1 MSSDAVD
8 PRVIQQILEGL
19 LDLFNKL
26 GMSSKGDPT
35 LAEEFRC
42 PNDGSSRTWKLS
54 EQLASRPRG
63 HFLIDGKRTSFVGGN
78 PRLDE
83 LDPGSEPQSQHQFFV
98 LGAVLA
104 LAGAVVAVL
113 APSPS
118 GCYGWMMIL
127 LGVVAM
133 LFSWYA
139 DRDLETRHSTW
150 AVKKQVA
157 DTHWRCEACGC
168 VFLPEER
175 KDLHQATPTD
185 VVSTA
190 ETDGEMPAEIET
202 HTTEASENIAPLRRP
217 D

>member
-1 MSSDAVD
+1 MSSDTVD

-26 GMSSKGDPT
+26 GMSIKGDPT

-42 PNDGSSRTWKLS
+42 PNDGSSRTWKIS

-98 LGAVLA
+98 LGAVLV
-104 LAGAVVAVL
+104 LAGTVVVVF

-118 GCYGWMMIL
+118 GCYAWMMIL
-127 LGVVAM
+127 LGAVAM
-133 LFSWYA
+133 LFTWYA
-139 DRDLETRHSTW
+139 DHDLETRHATW
-150 AVKKQVA
+150 AEKKLVA
-157 DTHWRCEACGC
+157 ETHWRCEACGC

-185 VVSTA
+185 VASAVG
-190 ETDGEMPAEIET
+190 TDEVMPAEIET
-202 HTTEASENIAPLRRP
+202 HIAEASENVAPLRRP

>member
-1 MSSDAVD
+1 MSPDTVD
-8 PRVIQQILEGL
+8 PRVIQQILEAL

-26 GMSSKGDPT
+26 GMSTKGDPT

-63 HFLIDGKRTSFVGGN
+63 HFFIDGKRTSFVGGN

-98 LGAVLA
+98 LGAVLV
-104 LAGAVVAVL
+104 LAGALVAVF
-113 APSPS
+113 APSSS
-118 GCYGWMMIL
+118 GCFGWMMIL

-139 DRDLETRHSTW
+139 DHDLETRHATW
-150 AVKKQVA
+150 TDKKHVA
-157 DTHWRCEACGC
+157 ETHWRCEACGY

-175 KDLHQATPTD
+175 KNLHQATPTD
-185 VVSTA
+185 VASTV
-190 ETDGEMPAEIET
+190 ETDEVTPAGTEAQIA
-202 HTTEASENIAPLRRP
+202 EASENVAPLRRP

>member
-1 MSSDAVD
+1 MSADAVD

-26 GMSSKGDPT
+26 GMSTKGDPT

-63 HFLIDGKRTSFVGGN
+63 HFFIDGKRTSFVGGN

-98 LGAVLA
+98 LGAVLT
-104 LAGAVVAVL
+104 LAGALIAIL
-113 APSPS
+113 APSAS
-118 GCYGWMMIL
+118 GCYGWTMIL
-127 LGVVAM
+127 LGAIAM
-133 LFSWYA
+133 LFTWYA
-139 DRDLETRHSTW
+139 DHDLVTRHATW
-150 AVKKQVA
+150 TEKKHVA

-175 KDLHQATPTD
+175 KDLHQATPIENVSAVETE
-185 VVSTA
+185 VVV
-190 ETDGEMPAEIET
+190 PAKIET
-202 HTTEASENIAPLRRP
+202 HIAEASENVAPLRRP

>member
-19 LDLFNKL
+19 LDLFSKL
-26 GMSSKGDPT
+26 GMSTKGDPT

-63 HFLIDGKRTSFVGGN
+63 HFYIDGKRTSFVGGN
-78 PRLDE
+78 SRLDE
-83 LDPGSEPQSQHQFFV
+83 LDPGSEPHSQHQFFV

-127 LGVVAM
+127 LGAVAM
-133 LFSWYA
+133 LFTWYA
-139 DRDLETRHSTW
+139 DHDLETRHASW

>member
-8 PRVIQQILEGL
+8 PRVIQQILEAL

-26 GMSSKGDPT
+26 GMSTKGDPT

-54 EQLASRPRG
+54 EQLASRPHG
-63 HFLIDGKRTSFVGGN
+63 HLFINGKRTSFVGGN
-78 PRLDE
+78 PRMDE
-83 LDPGSEPQSQHQFFV
+83 LDPGPKPQSQHLFFV
-98 LGAVLA
+98 LGVVMA
-104 LAGAVVAVL
+104 LTGAVVAVL

-118 GCYGWMMIL
+118 GCYGWMMIF
-127 LGVVAM
+127 LGMVAM

-139 DRDLETRHSTW
+139 DRDLETRLSTW
-150 AVKKQVA
+150 AEKKEVA
-157 DTHWRCEACGC
+157 ETYWRCEACGC

-175 KDLHQATPTD
+175 KDLHQTSPVD
-185 VVSTA
+185 VVQVD
-190 ETDGEMPAEIET
+190 ETDEVMAANIET
-202 HTTEASENIAPLRRP
+202 HVTEASENIAPLRRP